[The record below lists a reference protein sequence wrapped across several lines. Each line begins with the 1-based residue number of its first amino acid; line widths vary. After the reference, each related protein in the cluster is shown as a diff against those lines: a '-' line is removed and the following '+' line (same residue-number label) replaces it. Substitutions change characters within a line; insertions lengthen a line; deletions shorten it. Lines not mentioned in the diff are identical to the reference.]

1 MSATEADIVGRAL
14 KGQRNGRGWLCR
26 CPAHD
31 DRTPSLSLASGR
43 DGGLILHCHAG
54 CDPRDVFAELRGMGI
69 LEGKREPGKHH
80 GAMKFRSAPKDQP
93 DPAEEADR
101 RRRVVMAQRICSE
114 TQDILF
120 TLGERYLTKARG
132 ITLTRDP
139 GAVPYLLDRVRWH
152 PDCPVRGDTA
162 PAIVCPVTSPTTGRV
177 SGVWRIVLDEHGHKV
192 ERLGLGDCRGG
203 AMRLMP
209 ALDDDHIAIAEG
221 VEDAL
226 AWMQLMGSP
235 AWAAL
240 STSGMAGI
248 VLPSRFRRVTVV
260 ADRDE
265 WKARRN
271 GTRYRPGIDAA
282 RKLAARMETEGRHVR
297 IIYPR
302 SADTKDCNDV
312 LQAAVP
318 A

>member
-1 MSATEADIVGRAL
+1 MSATEAEIVGMAL
-14 KGQRNGRGWLCR
+14 KGRRNGRSWLCR

-31 DRTPSLSLASGR
+31 DRTPSLSVGTGR
-43 DGGLILHCHAG
+43 NERLLLHCHAG
-54 CDPRDVFAELRGMGI
+54 CEPRDVFTELRRMGI
-69 LEGKREPGKHH
+69 LEGRRQSPMPPRHKRAIETLP
-80 GAMKFRSAPKDQP
+80 
-93 DPAEEADR
+93 PADAAEDADR
-101 RRRVVMAQRICSE
+101 RRRIEMAQRVWSQTE
-114 TQDILF
+114 DILF
-120 TLGERYLTKARG
+120 TLGERYLTEERG
-132 ITLTRDP
+132 IMLTRDP

-152 PDCPVRGDTA
+152 PCCPVRRDSA
-162 PAIVCPVTSPTTGRV
+162 PAIVCPITSPTTGCV
-177 SGVWRIVLDEHGHKV
+177 SGVWRIVLDEHGRRT
-192 ERLGLGDCRGG
+192 ERLGLGNCRGG
-203 AMRLMP
+203 AVRLDP
-209 ALDDDHIAIAEG
+209 ALEGDEIAITEG
-221 VEDAL
+221 IEDGL

-240 STSGMAGI
+240 STSGVAGI
-248 VLPSRFRRVTVV
+248 VLPPRFRRVTVV

-282 RKLAARMETEGRHVR
+282 RKLAARMGTEGRHVR
-297 IIYPR
+297 IIYPS